1 MRRQGPS
8 LSPFP
13 SPSITIIRGAPAD
26 GASCKRML
34 RGEPRKASRF
44 PPRLQMR
51 VGEGGEGGGQRTAA
65 CSGGLE
71 ALKPRL

>member
-26 GASCKRML
+26 GGSSKRML
-34 RGEPRKASRF
+34 RGEHRKAPRF
-44 PPRLQMR
+44 PPKAPDA
-51 VGEGGEGGGQRTAA
+51 GGGV
-65 CSGGLE
+65 GGGGRPEDSSLLWGFGG
-71 ALKPRL
+71 A

>member
-26 GASCKRML
+26 GGSSKRML
-34 RGEPRKASRF
+34 RGEHRKAPRF
-44 PPRLQMR
+44 PPKAPDA
-51 VGEGGEGGGQRTAA
+51 GGGGGQRTAA